1 MYKIKLQQGEIA
13 RFPVHGR
20 PLGRFH
26 RFDQAAFSGESAFE
40 GGKEMSESKGKG
52 KSLVQGVGRSLSGMV
67 MPNIG
72 AFIAWGLI
80 TALFIGTG
88 WLPNEKL
95 SSMVDPMLKYLLPLL
110 VAYTAGKNVAG
121 VRGAV
126 IAAIAAIGIIVGS
139 SIPMFLGVMIMSPFA
154 AWVIKKFDAAVDGK
168 IPAGFEMLVNNFS
181 IGIIGTLLAIFGF
194 YLIGPFV
201 TLITNFLIGGAN
213 LIYKTGFLPLL
224 SIFVEPAKIL
234 FLNNAINHG
243 IMGPIGVAQ
252 AAEMGKSIM
261 FLVETNPGPG
271 LGIILAYCV
280 FAKGSVRDS
289 APGAVIIHFLG
300 GIHEIYFPY
309 VLMNPALLLAVIAG
323 GASAL
328 LTFAVTGVGLVAT
341 PSPGSIFALLAMTPK
356 GNFLGVILGVVVA
369 TVVSFLVAAPFV
381 KRSAGRG
388 EGDLSAVKEKVKA
401 MKSESK
407 GIKTAPA
414 SLTKFNGVIVF
425 ACDAGMGSSAMGATT
440 LQKKLA
446 GAGID
451 AKVLHSAIEEIPD
464 SATYIVTQHIFLER
478 VQQKAPGV
486 RVYTI
491 NNFMSPTEY
500 DGLIEELKG
509 LQRV

>member
-1 MYKIKLQQGEIA
+1 
-13 RFPVHGR
+13 
-20 PLGRFH
+20 
-26 RFDQAAFSGESAFE
+26 
-40 GGKEMSESKGKG
+40 MSESKGKG

-95 SSMVDPMLKYLLPLL
+95 ATLVDPMLKYLLPLL

-121 VRGAV
+121 TRGAV
-126 IAAIAAIGIIVGS
+126 IAAIAAVGIIVGS
-139 SIPMFLGVMIMSPFA
+139 SIPMFLGVMVMAPFA
-154 AWVIKKFDAAVDGK
+154 AWVIKMFDKAVDGK

-181 IGIIGTLLAIFGF
+181 IGILGTILAIIGF

-201 TLITNFLIGGAN
+201 TLITNGLIWGAN
-213 LIYKTGFLPLL
+213 VVYQTGFLPLI
-224 SIFVEPAKIL
+224 SIFVEPAKVL

-252 AAEMGKSIM
+252 AAELGKSIM

-271 LGIILAYCV
+271 LGIILAYWV
-280 FAKGSVRDS
+280 FAKGAVRDS
-289 APGAVIIHFLG
+289 APGAAIIHFLG

-323 GASAL
+323 GASGI
-328 LTFAVTGVGLVAT
+328 LTFSIMGVGLVAT
-341 PSPGSIFALLAMTPK
+341 PSPGSIFALLAMTPR
-356 GNFLGVILGVVVA
+356 GNFLGVILGVVVSCA
-369 TVVSFLVAAPFV
+369 VSFLVAALFV
-381 KRSAGRG
+381 KRSAAHGG
-388 EGDLSAVKEKVKA
+388 SDLAAAQDKMKA

-407 GIKTAPA
+407 GVKTAPTA
-414 SLTKFNGVIVF
+414 LSKYDGVIVF

-440 LQKKLA
+440 LKKKLA
-446 GAGID
+446 EAGID

-464 SATYIVTQHIFLER
+464 GASYIVTQHTFLDR
-478 VQQKAPGV
+478 VQKKAPGV
-486 RVYTI
+486 KVYAI
-491 NNFMSPTEY
+491 NNFMSATEY
-500 DGLIEELKG
+500 DGLIEALRG
-509 LQRV
+509 LQVV